1 MNKDRTMPNVFL
13 TMLAVLMSL
22 SMMTSMANASSS
34 VSLDCETA
42 NGLKQFSISN
52 QNVTFKS
59 NISARAISSVKSVR
73 TIEKSTGFTKTM
85 YLNGDKVKIHIRN
98 LKEMNQIDDY
108 ICFQGKNG
116 HKMTYPIS
124 CSAKI

>member
-1 MNKDRTMPNVFL
+1 MNTDKTMPNVFL

-22 SMMTSMANASSS
+22 SVLTSFANASSS
-34 VSLDCETA
+34 VALDCETA
-42 NGLKQFSISN
+42 NGLKKFSISN
-52 QNVTFKS
+52 QKVTFKS
-59 NISARAISSVKSVR
+59 DISTRAISSVNSVR
-73 TIEKSTGFTKTM
+73 TIQKSKGFTKTM
-85 YLNGDKVKIHIRN
+85 YLKGEKVKIHINN
-98 LKEMNQIDDY
+98 LNDMNQVDDY